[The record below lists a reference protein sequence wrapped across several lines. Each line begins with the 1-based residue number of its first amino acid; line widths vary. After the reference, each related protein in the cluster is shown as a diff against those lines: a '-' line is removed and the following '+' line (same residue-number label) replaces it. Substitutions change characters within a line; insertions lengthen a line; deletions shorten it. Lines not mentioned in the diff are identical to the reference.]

1 MRNRKPSKKFETT
14 ANFSGGE
21 NAQATPAGAG
31 NAASGDT
38 GPASEESLDGRTT
51 GRLSTGRRIAAVIA
65 FVFVVGIILTGS
77 FQQPLGSLGY
87 VPPKITEPSIND
99 FTAEYSLDSAGT
111 ASIDLRFVFEP
122 GTEPQTGP
130 VLKIPV
136 QVATN
141 NTAVDRVYPLGDVAV
156 TGADGASVSVRT
168 TEADGVKTLFIGT
181 NTEPVT
187 SATSYRV
194 QYEQKGVITHLA
206 DHDVFSWSPIDDL
219 DMGVKNA
226 AIAVAAPAPATSL
239 TCSSGS
245 ASSAWP
251 CYQSTVSVGEAGS
264 TGSGTVATELTAPT
278 WSSAITENAAVVRNS
293 VVPAGN
299 SLLVSLNYPKGT
311 FGDSIVFT
319 ASPTDRIT
327 PWSIWMAIVDA
338 WQAFTATPIVFWGA
352 VVALAAL
359 GRWVVTRRVFGAVPA
374 SHRASRPRGS
384 ARLTAPPPAVAPWAI
399 GLMTDR
405 LVTRYDVAAMVVE
418 LARRGIIEITNAAP
432 RATAAH
438 GDWTFELVRPGDSSL
453 SSAERELIVA
463 MFATGTVVR
472 LDELVGDDWSRSIQG
487 VRIAIVA
494 ETTTNP
500 WFRRDTATIRR
511 VVTIA
516 GWVVSSLAIV
526 PVFVIGATGDIG
538 YVIAFV
544 ALISAGAIL
553 LSQGHTVFRR
563 RRPPLSTEGEA
574 VVADAQ
580 AYADHLADV
589 DRGVAESTDR
599 KRDLPFAVSLDVV
612 GTPDRWVS
620 ESVRASGNSHDS
632 DGAGSE
638 PAGSD
643 WTEFAV
649 DGAAAALVTPHSLDL
664 LRGDQGR
671 NRTGVV
677 STSPGRSR

>member
-1 MRNRKPSKKFETT
+1 M
-14 ANFSGGE
+14 
-21 NAQATPAGAG
+21 AGAG
-31 NAASGDT
+31 ESGAGAGAAGGND
-38 GPASEESLDGRTT
+38 T
-51 GRLSTGRRIAAVIA
+51 GRLSTGRRVAAVVA
-65 FVFVVGIILTGS
+65 AVFVVGIILTGA

-87 VPPKITEPSIND
+87 VPPKITDASIND
-99 FTAEYSLDSAGT
+99 FTAEYSIDPAGT

-122 GTEPQTGP
+122 GTKPQDGP
-130 VLKIPV
+130 VIKIPV

-141 NTAVDRVYPLGDVAV
+141 NTAVDRVYPLGDVQV
-156 TGADGASVSVRT
+156 TSETGASVSVRT
-168 TEADGVKTLFIGT
+168 TRADGVETLFIGSAADQ
-181 NTEPVT
+181 VT
-187 SATSYRV
+187 SASHYRV
-194 QYEQKGVITHLA
+194 QYQQKGVITHLA

-219 DMGVKNA
+219 DFAVKNA
-226 AIAVAAPAPATSL
+226 AIAIAAPVRATAL

-251 CYQSTVSVGEAGS
+251 CYQTTTSVAEVGS
-264 TGSGTVATELTAPT
+264 SGSGTISTELTAPT
-278 WSSAITENAAVVRNS
+278 WSSAITPSAAVVRNS

-299 SLLVSLNYPKGT
+299 DLSVSLNYPKGT
-311 FGDSIVFT
+311 FADSIVYT

-327 PWSIWMAIVDA
+327 PWSVWVMVVGA

-352 VVALAAL
+352 VVALVAL
-359 GRWVVTRRVFGAVPA
+359 ARWFITRRVFGAVPA
-374 SHRASRPRGS
+374 SHRADRPLGA
-384 ARLTAPPPAVAPWAI
+384 ARRTDPPSGLAPWAI

-418 LARRGIIEITNAAP
+418 LARRGIIGITAP
-432 RATAAH
+432 TPAGKASR

-620 ESVRASGNSHDS
+620 ESVRASRNSHDS

-638 PAGSD
+638 PAGAD